1 MALDEKTGVSIK
13 LILVTILYGAVG
25 AWWLFIDFLVF
36 VMGAGDSRMG
46 SSFFELVANW
56 ALVLFMF
63 SLPLFLIISV
73 PIAWYFY
80 FRENYQKVKWA
91 LIFFPGIT
99 AVLVVCMLF
108 WIIFRGFLE
117 GIGIL

>member
-1 MALDEKTGVSIK
+1 MALDEKTGISIK
-13 LILVTILYGAVG
+13 LILVTLLYGAVG
-25 AWWLFIDFLVF
+25 AWWLFINFLFF
-36 VMGAGDSRMG
+36 VMGAGSGMG
-46 SSFFELVANW
+46 SSFFEIVANW
-56 ALVLFMF
+56 ALVIFMF
-63 SLPLFLIISV
+63 SLPSFLIISI

-91 LIFFPGIT
+91 LIFSPGIT
-99 AVLVVCMLF
+99 AVLVVIMLF